1 MFEPDVVN
9 FMLHLKRPLE
19 TQSDAPINSGDL
31 IIIEGELNL
40 LNSEAFQ
47 QALESLNIEP
57 DSTIAM
63 DMFSF
68 DVDDGVSV
76 ATAINALRDLLK
88 RVKRV
93 QLIGAPQILCHNIY
107 RVGLLES
114 NTAIELIDMREDEPY
129 G

>member
-1 MFEPDVVN
+1 
-9 FMLHLKRPLE
+9 MLHLKRSPE
-19 TQSDAPINSGDL
+19 TQFDAPINSDDL
-31 IIIEGELNL
+31 ITIEGELNQD
-40 LNSEAFQ
+40 NAEAFQ
-47 QALESLNIEP
+47 QSLESLNIEP
-57 DSTIAM
+57 DSTIVI
-63 DMFSF
+63 DLFDF

-76 ATAINALRDLLK
+76 VTAINALRDLLK
-88 RVKRV
+88 RVGRV